1 MIPYHKQSVNVVN
14 VSLMQTNDNDESI
27 SKRILSLL
35 EHILYS
41 FGCHDLYMVFYLQ
54 CFHLCLRYFGISQD
68 LGIVLWMFITISR

>member
-27 SKRILSLL
+27 SKRMLSLL

-41 FGCHDLYMVFYLQ
+41 FGGHDLNMVFYL
-54 CFHLCLRYFGISQD
+54 
-68 LGIVLWMFITISR
+68 